1 MFHHVSEENIAFL
14 SIAQPIEIKSVV
26 HLPATCN
33 NSECDIGT
41 TKSKQKRREQK
52 RSREKKNKNNARAKL
67 ETRKRGEGVAWE
79 RGRI

>member
-1 MFHHVSEENIAFL
+1 MFHHVSQENIAFL

-52 RSREKKNKNNARAKL
+52 REKKNKNNARAKL